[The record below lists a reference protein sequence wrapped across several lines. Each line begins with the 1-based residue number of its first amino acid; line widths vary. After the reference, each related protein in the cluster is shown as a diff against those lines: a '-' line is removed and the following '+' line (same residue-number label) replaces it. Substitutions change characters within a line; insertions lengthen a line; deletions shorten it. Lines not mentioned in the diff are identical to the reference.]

1 MNLPAVLELEHFT
14 ITSKLSWSVLL
25 QKPERNGV
33 DISMEY
39 PKQLSENELYWYNL
53 IQECRTSGMSDAQ
66 WLKENNIKSPTFY
79 YHVKKLRN
87 KACEIPENP
96 CTMRQPEVHEVVPV
110 YLNDITAASTPANN
124 QNDIHKKYCT
134 DTAIRLQIHGIFV
147 EITNTAT
154 QDTIQNTLAALQGLC

>member
-1 MNLPAVLELEHFT
+1 
-14 ITSKLSWSVLL
+14 
-25 QKPERNGV
+25 
-33 DISMEY
+33 MEY

-66 WLKENNIKSPTFY
+66 WLKENNIKPPTFY

-87 KACEIPENP
+87 KACEIPENQ

-110 YLNDITAASTPANN
+110 YLNDIATASAPAVNN
-124 QNDIHKKYCT
+124 PNATHKNYDT
-134 DTAIRLQIHGIFV
+134 DAAIRLQIHDIFV

-154 QDTIQNTLAALQGLC
+154 QDTIQNTLVALQGLC

>member
-1 MNLPAVLELEHFT
+1 
-14 ITSKLSWSVLL
+14 
-25 QKPERNGV
+25 
-33 DISMEY
+33 MEY

-110 YLNDITAASTPANN
+110 YLNDITATSTPAINN
-124 QNDIHKKYCT
+124 QNDIHKNYST
-134 DTAIRLQIHGIFV
+134 DAAIRLQIHDIFV

-154 QDTIQNTLAALQGLC
+154 QDTIQNTLAALQGLY

>member
-1 MNLPAVLELEHFT
+1 
-14 ITSKLSWSVLL
+14 
-25 QKPERNGV
+25 
-33 DISMEY
+33 MEY

-79 YHVKKLRN
+79 YHVKKLRS
-87 KACEIPENP
+87 KACEIPENQ

-110 YLNDITAASTPANN
+110 YLNDIATASAPAVNSP
-124 QNDIHKKYCT
+124 NDTHKNYGT
-134 DTAIRLQIHGIFV
+134 DTAIRLQIHDIFV

-154 QDTIQNTLAALQGLC
+154 QDTIQNALVALQGLC

>member
-1 MNLPAVLELEHFT
+1 
-14 ITSKLSWSVLL
+14 
-25 QKPERNGV
+25 
-33 DISMEY
+33 MEY

-87 KACEIPENP
+87 KACEIPANL

-110 YLNDITAASTPANN
+110 YLNDIATASAPAVNN
-124 QNDIHKKYCT
+124 QNDTHKNYGT
-134 DTAIRLQIHGIFV
+134 DAAIRLQNHDIFV

-154 QDTIQNTLAALQGLC
+154 QGTIQNTLVVLRGLC